1 MNENVGLSPKLLDLV
16 GKRITKNDNKYNN
29 TNTK

>member
-1 MNENVGLSPKLLDLV
+1 MNENVGLSPKFLDLV
-16 GKRITKNDNKYNN
+16 GKRIIKNDNKYNN